1 MRPDE
6 VRNTGFRDL
15 NRMFRGARERER
27 SQWRHTLAVCQTVI
41 NFGGPRSNTWKP
53 KHLFYMWE
61 EIFGDRKA
69 KMDDIRNSIEKAKA
83 AIKERENGDSS
94 RTAG

>member
-1 MRPDE
+1 
-6 VRNTGFRDL
+6 
-15 NRMFRGARERER
+15 
-27 SQWRHTLAVCQTVI
+27 
-41 NFGGPRSNTWKP
+41 
-53 KHLFYMWE
+53 MWE

-94 RTAG
+94 